1 MKDQR
6 TSQESEIVM
15 SFLSPASPLE
25 SFELGP
31 VFCPDAQ
38 MTFFFFRSE
47 KKNCCWKSLNIT
59 LWQKTK
65 DQTYFLR
72 EIVTME
78 KENAPLKIWGLQG
91 PDSKCFP
98 GGHGLRCS
106 PFLNSQRLKIG
117 SYGPD
122 TAHRTSLAFPFQ
134 SFTHPILQMS
144 QPRLHNLPKVHSLKV
159 TEPYFDQV
167 WIQEPTRSHLCQGY
181 ST

>member
-78 KENAPLKIWGLQG
+78 KENAPLKFFRRKICSVIERKRIWHASK
-91 PDSKCFP
+91 DSRVLVF
-98 GGHGLRCS
+98 
-106 PFLNSQRLKIG
+106 F
-117 SYGPD
+117 
-122 TAHRTSLAFPFQ
+122 FEF
-134 SFTHPILQMS
+134 IL
-144 QPRLHNLPKVHSLKV
+144 
-159 TEPYFDQV
+159 F
-167 WIQEPTRSHLCQGY
+167 G
-181 ST
+181 